1 MDAHQ
6 YSYMRTT
13 VELPDAL
20 IRRAKLIA
28 LQRNTTLK
36 AMITEALEKYL
47 DGSLDAAGSPST
59 QPDSFNPPA
68 KLTRP
73 MVDVGPDSPI
83 ANMDTNAS
91 INKEGKTWNS

>member
-1 MDAHQ
+1 
-6 YSYMRTT
+6 MRTT

-47 DGSLDAAGSPST
+47 DGSLEAGQGAADLS
-59 QPDSFNPPA
+59 DSSSA
-68 KLTRP
+68 ASKLTRP
-73 MVDVGPDSPI
+73 MVETGPDCPI
-83 ANMDTNAS
+83 SNMDTNTAV
-91 INKEGKTWNS
+91 NKEGKLWKS